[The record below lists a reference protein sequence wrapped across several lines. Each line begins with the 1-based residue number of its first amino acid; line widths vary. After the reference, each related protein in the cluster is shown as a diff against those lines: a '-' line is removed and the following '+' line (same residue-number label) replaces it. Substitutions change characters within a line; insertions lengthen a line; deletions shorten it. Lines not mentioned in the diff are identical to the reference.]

1 MATKKSSETHTD
13 IRIGISDSPQELNIE
28 SELASKDVIAAVTAA
43 LESGK
48 ALTLTDIRGRQ
59 TVIPHNKISFVEV
72 GETAERRVGFAT
84 A

>member
-1 MATKKSSETHTD
+1 MATKKSSNAHTD

-28 SELASKDVIAAVTAA
+28 SELSSDAVIAAVNTA
-43 LESGK
+43 LDSGK
-48 ALTLTDIRGRQ
+48 SLTLTDTKGRQ

-72 GETAERRVGFAT
+72 GESAERRVGFAT